1 MPRLFEELQI
11 AHGDGSFT
19 RRLAQLARIDVLVL
33 DDWGLQEPSKS
44 ARGDLLEVLDDRVG
58 TRSTIVTSQLPIEHW
73 HQWLDDPTLADAILD
88 RLVHQAHK
96 VSLKGESMRK
106 RSATDVKKRAS

>member
-33 DDWGLQEPSKS
+33 DDWGLQEPSEAPAAICWKFWTIAS
-44 ARGDLLEVLDDRVG
+44 VPARP
-58 TRSTIVTSQLPIEHW
+58 S
-73 HQWLDDPTLADAILD
+73 
-88 RLVHQAHK
+88 
-96 VSLKGESMRK
+96 
-106 RSATDVKKRAS
+106 

>member
-11 AHGDGSFT
+11 AHGDESFT

-33 DDWGLQEPSKS
+33 YDWGLQEPSES

-58 TRSTIVTSQLPIEHW
+58 TRSTIASQLPIEHW
-73 HQWLDDPTLADAILD
+73 HQWLNDPTLADANLD

-96 VSLKGESMRK
+96 VALKGESMRK
-106 RSATDVKKRAS
+106 RTATDTKKRAS